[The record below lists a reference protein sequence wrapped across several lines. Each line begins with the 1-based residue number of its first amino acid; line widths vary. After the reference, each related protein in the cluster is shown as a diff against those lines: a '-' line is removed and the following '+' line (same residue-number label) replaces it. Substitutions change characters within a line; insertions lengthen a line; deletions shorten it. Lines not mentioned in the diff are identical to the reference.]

1 MELQPVEPSLLLMVP
16 QGRSFDFP
24 ITGDIVN
31 SRGSLERS
39 GSVSLVHVLV
49 GGPNGTGVVR
59 GRGVGVGVG
68 VGVANRRAGSHGRD
82 VGTGRDLVGVGLADI
97 GVGVVVVGR
106 VGIRVVDVGNGL
118 GDSGSGQGESIRV
131 SSGSSGPHAS
141 DLGSV
146 SRLVLSGGDDKT
158 LVVFYLLERVH
169 RVKRVKTR

>member
-1 MELQPVEPSLLLMVP
+1 MELQPVEPSLLFIIP
-16 QGRSFDFP
+16 QVRSIDFP

-82 VGTGRDLVGVGLADI
+82 VGTGRDLVGVGLAGI
-97 GVGVVVVGR
+97 GVGVVGR
-106 VGIRVVDVGNGL
+106 VGIRVVDVGDGL
-118 GDSGSGQGESIRV
+118 GDSGSGQGESICV
-131 SSGSSGPHAS
+131 SSGSSGLHAS

-146 SRLVLSGGDDKT
+146 SRLVLSGSDDKT
-158 LVVFYLLERVH
+158 LVVFYHLERVH

>member
-1 MELQPVEPSLLLMVP
+1 MELQPVEPSLLFRNAQV
-16 QGRSFDFP
+16 RSIDFP

-39 GSVSLVHVLV
+39 GTVSLVHVLV

-68 VGVANRRAGSHGRD
+68 VANRRAGSHGRD
-82 VGTGRDLVGVGLADI
+82 VGIGRDLVGVGLADI
-97 GVGVVVVGR
+97 GVGVVDR
-106 VGIRVVDVGNGL
+106 VGIRVVDVGDGL
-118 GDSGSGQGESIRV
+118 GDSGSGQSESIRV

-158 LVVFYLLERVH
+158 LVVF
-169 RVKRVKTR
+169 